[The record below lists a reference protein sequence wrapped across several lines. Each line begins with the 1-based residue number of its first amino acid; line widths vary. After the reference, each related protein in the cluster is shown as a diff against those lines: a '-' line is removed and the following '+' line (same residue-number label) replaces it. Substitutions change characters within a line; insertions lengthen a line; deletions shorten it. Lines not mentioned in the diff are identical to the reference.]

1 MDREAGLAHNRK
13 KRKFGMDNTAT
24 ADPPPTNPYLPD
36 NADSDTTEFHQYA
49 DNLIR
54 EAQDDNSVPED
65 AIPPLTIPTS
75 TSGEPQTPHAP
86 RQQCTTPASSSSS
99 RKTQIL
105 LAKLF
110 NYALS
115 PEDGLEF
122 YWPGSKKNLEVD
134 LVAHELA
141 AAEESSDCIQVDT
154 QTSVD
159 YKALNMEKSA
169 AVLAKSHDPSDR
181 VRPKSLS
188 LTPKSANPGL
198 TGHDLGH

>member
-1 MDREAGLAHNRK
+1 
-13 KRKFGMDNTAT
+13 MDNTAT
-24 ADPPPTNPYLPD
+24 ADPPPTNPYLPN

-99 RKTQIL
+99 QKTQIP

-122 YWPGSKKNLEVD
+122 YWPGSKKNLEAD

-141 AAEESSDCIQVDT
+141 AAEESSDCI
-154 QTSVD
+154 
-159 YKALNMEKSA
+159 
-169 AVLAKSHDPSDR
+169 
-181 VRPKSLS
+181 
-188 LTPKSANPGL
+188 
-198 TGHDLGH
+198 

>member
-1 MDREAGLAHNRK
+1 MAVVGMELKRVDREAGLARNRK

-54 EAQDDNSVPED
+54 EAQDDNNVPED

-86 RQQCTTPASSSSS
+86 RQQRTTPASSSSS
-99 RKTQIL
+99 RKTQIP

-122 YWPGSKKNLEVD
+122 YWPGSKNNLEAD

-141 AAEESSDCIQVDT
+141 AAEAEESSGCI
-154 QTSVD
+154 
-159 YKALNMEKSA
+159 
-169 AVLAKSHDPSDR
+169 
-181 VRPKSLS
+181 
-188 LTPKSANPGL
+188 
-198 TGHDLGH
+198 